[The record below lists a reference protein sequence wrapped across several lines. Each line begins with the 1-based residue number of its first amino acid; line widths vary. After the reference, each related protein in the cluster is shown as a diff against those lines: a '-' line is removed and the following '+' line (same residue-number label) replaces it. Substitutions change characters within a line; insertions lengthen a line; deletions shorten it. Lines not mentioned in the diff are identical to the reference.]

1 MVVLRELADL
11 RRRGLILSCRTLFGC
26 GSPSTSRCSVVGKR
40 FCSKGATTIIT
51 NSISPDVDLKMH
63 PGHQEF
69 NKLKPENTVYKLIGP
84 VLVPQE
90 QAEAKVNVA
99 KRLDYIKGDMCVPRP
114 CDAIISTHTTM
125 PRSVRVE
132 KQLKELSE
140 KSEKKKTEAR
150 KFLKYLHLLN
160 ISRSTLQIV
169 EIQAAAQGIQQQTQE
184 KKAAGKAVA
193 L

>member
-1 MVVLRELADL
+1 MESLEIRLQAASSEYQKLQDELSSAVEVRQRLDAQ
-11 RRRGLILSCRTLFGC
+11 LSEND
-26 GSPSTSRCSVVGKR
+26 S
-40 FCSKGATTIIT
+40 
-51 NSISPDVDLKMH
+51 
-63 PGHQEF
+63 EF

-99 KRLDYIKGDMCVPRP
+99 KRLDYIKGD
-114 CDAIISTHTTM
+114 I
-125 PRSVRVE
+125 VRVE

-140 KSEKKKTEAR
+140 KSEKKKTE
-150 KFLKYLHLLN
+150 
-160 ISRSTLQIV
+160 IV